1 MHRLITYLIA
11 LVWLTNGLL
20 CKVLMLVPRHAAIVA
35 GILGPAHASV
45 LIRLIGARR

>member
-1 MHRLITYLIA
+1 MHRLITYLMA
-11 LVWLTNGLL
+11 LVWLINGLL

-35 GILGPAHASV
+35 RILGPAHASV